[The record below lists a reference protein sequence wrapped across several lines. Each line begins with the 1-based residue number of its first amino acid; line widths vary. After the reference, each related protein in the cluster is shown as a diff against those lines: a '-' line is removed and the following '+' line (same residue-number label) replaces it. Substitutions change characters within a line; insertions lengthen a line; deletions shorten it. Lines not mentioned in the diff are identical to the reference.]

1 MSYLHKNEE
10 VNEEAADTIRTTEND
25 VLLGRGGNNH
35 SHCGNE
41 QLRRMANA
49 RVDDYIAATKKQ
61 KAAISKEILHQ
72 IQKIMEPPGRFL
84 LYNYTSYEWDV
95 VSDSVAREKVS
106 QVSIIVHN
114 VKFVIMKKSILRF
127 CFTAQ
132 ALRDAVAMEKEKVC
146 TWL

>member
-1 MSYLHKNEE
+1 MSYVHTNKEE
-10 VNEEAADTIRTTEND
+10 KEEAADVIRTTEND

-72 IQKIMEPPGRFL
+72 IQMVMEPPGRFL

-95 VSDSVAREKVS
+95 VSDAVAREKVC
-106 QVSIIVHN
+106 QVS
-114 VKFVIMKKSILRF
+114 
-127 CFTAQ
+127 
-132 ALRDAVAMEKEKVC
+132 D
-146 TWL
+146 